1 MLNNNYARAVRV
13 CVLVLFSSVSGLVQA
28 GVVGFS
34 PDDSLIL
41 NPERGL
47 AKLMEVGD
55 DSIEEV
61 AQLRDDNHT
70 IAWGVIRL
78 DAYRHTDVL
87 PASKIN
93 EINRW
98 LNAVRENRVKAVL
111 RIVYHQSER
120 FSSPEA
126 SIAVQEDHLSQFES
140 AVFRPNNDVI
150 FALQA
155 GGFGAYGEWY
165 YAPGKHISAAAR
177 KRLLDSMFD
186 ALPGDAFVMVRTPWY
201 KQEYESA
208 GGSDDR
214 VYRTGYY
221 NDCFLSSAD
230 DTGTFACY
238 PWNESCPSVSSL
250 QSFSATD
257 SAIVPVGGETCNDS
271 HLNDCAATMQGM
283 EYYGYSFVNSLWFST
298 MRSKWESQGCFEQIA
313 SRLGY
318 RYELVSATVPDNIRA
333 GEGFTVS
340 VTLKN
345 TGWAPMY
352 HSRPVYIRMLDAQGN
367 ELLYYWTGAEPRN
380 WYAGQQ
386 EYTFSNSFKAP
397 TILDTSSVSL
407 SLWMPDSE
415 PANYGIAEYAVR
427 FANDGVWDAGNGN
440 NVLKQ
445 YVPVLSK

>member
-1 MLNNNYARAVRV
+1 MLNCHFAQVIKVSVFTVV
-13 CVLVLFSSVSGLVQA
+13 CSFSGLVQA
-28 GVVGFS
+28 GEVDYS
-34 PDDSLIL
+34 PGATLIL

-55 DSIEEV
+55 ESIEEV

-70 IAWGVIRL
+70 IAWGIIRL
-78 DAYRHTDVL
+78 DAYRYTDIL
-87 PASKIN
+87 PDSKID

-98 LNAVRENRVKAVL
+98 LNAVRDHRVKSVL

-126 SIAVQEDHLSQFES
+126 SIAVQEAHLSQFEND
-140 AVFRPNNDVI
+140 VFRPNSDVI

-165 YAPGKHISAAAR
+165 YAPGEHIGAAAR
-177 KRLLDSMFD
+177 KQLLDSMFD
-186 ALPGDAFVMVRTPWY
+186 VLPGDAFVMVRTPWY

-214 VYRTGYY
+214 VYRTGHY

-230 DTGTFACY
+230 DTGTYACY
-238 PWNESCPSVSSL
+238 PWNESCPSVRSL
-250 QSFSATD
+250 QSFNATD
-257 SAIVPVGGETCNDS
+257 STVVPVGGETCNDS
-271 HLNDCAATMQGM
+271 YLNDCAAALQGL
-283 EYYGYSFVNSLWFST
+283 EYYGYSFVNSLWFSSI
-298 MRSKWESQGCFEQIA
+298 RSKWESQGCFEQIA

-333 GEGFTVS
+333 GVEFTVS

-352 HSRPVYIRMLDAQGN
+352 HSRPVYIRMMDADGN
-367 ELLYYWTGAEPRN
+367 ELLYYWTGAESRD
-380 WYAGQQ
+380 WYAGQ
-386 EYTFSNSFKAP
+386 EYTFSNTFTAP
-397 TILDTSSVSL
+397 ALLDTSSVSL
-407 SLWMPDSE
+407 SLWMPDKKPE
-415 PANYGIAEYAVR
+415 NYNIAEYAVR

-440 NVLKQ
+440 NVLTQ
-445 YVPVLSK
+445 NVPVLPK